1 MGNKALQHRVWQRRF
16 QTLTAACGIAMCCS
30 QAAQATDADDTLSCQ
45 AKNYAVQAPSTQALS
60 WPRQAPAQ
68 ALDGACWI
76 SPSQLAERTAS
87 AASKPI
93 LLDIRPQ
100 AARQSGPIAHALQM
114 NLSEVVHK
122 RFLQPESLT
131 LIGTGLDYAELTAA
145 CQQLWTQGF
154 ARVQALQGGAPGW
167 QAFTGAAA
175 ARRLHLQSITASDW
189 VGSLGQGIRWV
200 MLSIND
206 TVLRAPADRV
216 PVPSQQIVPIP
227 AAAQGDAATLAS
239 NLVRAYRDFSSAR
252 KGLSVPEAAI
262 VVTDASFSDAQRLQT
277 ELAFATA
284 GLTVTGPAIYWLQGG
299 WQAYEQQVAQ
309 TAAVQK
315 TASHKLQAPCGRI

>member
-1 MGNKALQHRVWQRRF
+1 MGNKALQQRAWLRHF
-16 QTLTAACGIAMCCS
+16 QTLAVASGIAMCYG
-30 QAAQATDADDTLSCQ
+30 QAAQATDADEALSCQ
-45 AKNYAVQAPSTQALS
+45 AKNYAVQAPGTQALS
-60 WPRQAPAQ
+60 WPRQAPVQ

-87 AASKPI
+87 AAAKPV

-100 AARQSGPIAHALQM
+100 AARQSAPIAHALQM
-114 NLSEVVHK
+114 NLSEVANK
-122 RFLQPESLT
+122 RFLQPESMT

-145 CQQLWTQGF
+145 CQKLQTQGF
-154 ARVQALQGGAPGW
+154 ARVQALQGGAAAW
-167 QAFTGAAA
+167 QAFSGTTASK
-175 ARRLHLQSITASDW
+175 RLHLQPITASDW

-200 MLSIND
+200 VLSIND
-206 TVLRAPADRV
+206 TVLRAPADRI
-216 PVPSQQIVPIP
+216 PVPSQQIVAISG
-227 AAAQGDAATLAS
+227 AAQGDAATLAS
-239 NLVRAYRDFSSAR
+239 ALVRAYRD
-252 KGLSVPEAAI
+252 LSTAGKSPPVPEAAI

-277 ELAFATA
+277 EQAFAKA
-284 GLTVTGPAIYWLQGG
+284 GLSGTGPAIYWLQGG

>member
-1 MGNKALQHRVWQRRF
+1 MGNKALQQRAWVRHF
-16 QTLTAACGIAMCCS
+16 QTLAVAGGIAFCYG
-30 QAAQATDADDTLSCQ
+30 QAAHATDADEALSCQ
-45 AKNYAVQAPSTQALS
+45 AKSYAVQAPSTQALS
-60 WPRQAPAQ
+60 WPRQGPAQ

-76 SPSQLAERTAS
+76 TTAQLAESTAT

-93 LLDIRPQ
+93 LLDVRPQ
-100 AARQSGPIAHALQM
+100 AARQSAPIANALQM
-114 NLSEVVHK
+114 NLSEVVNK
-122 RFLQPESLT
+122 RFLQLESLT
-131 LIGTGLDYAELTAA
+131 LIGTGLDYAELTSA
-145 CQQLWTQGF
+145 CQQLRTQGF

-175 ARRLHLQSITASDW
+175 SRRLHLQSITASEW

-216 PVPSQQIVPIP
+216 PVPSQQIVAIP
-227 AAAQGDAATLAS
+227 GAAQGDAATLAS
-239 NLVRAYRDFSSAR
+239 DLVRAYRDFSSVR
-252 KGLSVPEAAI
+252 KSLSVPEAAI
-262 VVTDASFSDAQRLQT
+262 VVTDASFSDAQRLQI
-277 ELAFATA
+277 EQAFAKA
-284 GLTVTGPAIYWLQGG
+284 GLSGTGPAIYWLQGG

-309 TAAVQK
+309 TAAVQQ